1 MDWQE
6 ALAHM
11 VEVLPSGPHGR
22 PAAEEES
29 LDRNQQKLSNQEA
42 VKRHDIPAWILLPST
57 SFKVSEIRSVMS
69 NSLRSHGLYSPWN
82 SSGQNTGVGS
92 LSLL

>member
-1 MDWQE
+1 MWIVVKYTKVYFSLHMDWQE

-42 VKRHDIPAWILLPST
+42 VKRHDIPA
-57 SFKVSEIRSVMS
+57 
-69 NSLRSHGLYSPWN
+69 
-82 SSGQNTGVGS
+82 
-92 LSLL
+92 